1 MCTLNV
7 TDQSMF
13 LKGFTLVRGQCPDI
27 WNLLDPCDVDY
38 NWTKAPILNISELGA
53 PVCMCLALV
62 FVFNLSN
69 TSFLYIFLKYC
80 DIF

>member
-7 TDQSMF
+7 RDQSMF
-13 LKGFTLVRGQCPDI
+13 LKGFTLVRGQYPDI

-53 PVCMCLALV
+53 PVCLALV
-62 FVFNLSN
+62 FVLNLSN

-80 DIF
+80 DIV